1 MKRLYTYT
9 DFIQNTTNEN
19 VNHFD
24 ESNRDFVLNEMQP
37 SWTPEETK
45 SMYEI
50 TKDNIYQK
58 LKDKFFQRID
68 IILTGDEDLFSSSK
82 SGAFGSYYDSE
93 MAKKIDGK
101 STYKEISDK
110 IKKVWND
117 KILSRLNFTSD
128 LQSAYDTLKNTKRN
142 EFLGDSFKNSYELVG
157 KSGAY
162 NTNAWSEN
170 SNIAK
175 VLNIVLWQ
183 ESSFYKTK
191 TDSIFSESGI
201 NSDQEYN
208 SILKKLKD
216 VKISDGTFP
225 WKDLDAKLKFE
236 FFEYYRHYHF
246 WLFANLIMSGKPQ
259 STASTTA
266 PSSKTKSSSGST
278 TSTTSSPKRE
288 RLNVDRNAVGERFSG
303 L

>member
-9 DFIQNTTNEN
+9 DFIQKTTNEN

-50 TKDNIYQK
+50 TKENIYQK

-82 SGAFGSYYDSE
+82 SGGFGSYYDSE

-128 LQSAYDTLKNTKRN
+128 LQSGYDTLKNSKRN
-142 EFLGDSFKNSYELVG
+142 DLFSDGHKNSYDIVN
-157 KSGAY
+157 GAY
-162 NTNAWSEN
+162 NSTTWGKSTEGM
-170 SNIAK
+170 K
-175 VLNIVLWQ
+175 VLDTLLWK
-183 ESSFYKTK
+183 ESPFYKTK

-201 NSDQEYN
+201 NSDTEYRG
-208 SILKKLKD
+208 ILNHLKT
-216 VKISDGTFP
+216 VEWNGEHLL
-225 WKDLDAKLKFE
+225 KDLDAKLKFE

>member
-9 DFIQNTTNEN
+9 DFIQKTTNEN

-50 TKDNIYQK
+50 TKENIYQK

-128 LQSAYDTLKNTKRN
+128 LQSGYDTLKNSKRN
-142 EFLGDSFKNSYELVG
+142 ELISAEYKNSYDIVNA
-157 KSGAY
+157 SY
-162 NTNAWSEN
+162 NPASWSN
-170 SNIAK
+170 NTLDTI
-175 VLNIVLWQ
+175 LWQ

-266 PSSKTKSSSGST
+266 PISKTKSSSGST